1 MKKLLLVL
9 LALPLLFSCGGS
21 LEQDLNK
28 EITDAMLDDGYTGKG
43 TYTLA
48 DGSKYVGEFKDGM
61 QHGQGTYTW
70 GKGEWEGDK
79 YVGAFKDD
87 MMHGQGTYTTPD
99 GDKYVGEFKDDMY
112 NGQGTNTFA
121 NGNKYVGE
129 YKDDMYNGQGTAT
142 WANGDKYVGEWM
154 AGMMHGQGTGT
165 LADGTIKKGLWQNN
179 QFLDNEVSAK
189 NEEDTEDQLIIGEID
204 DPDGYTNVRKKPSS
218 NSEIIYKIYKG
229 ESFFL
234 SDTSGLW
241 WTVISNNDIGFI
253 HRSRVRIISN

>member
-1 MKKLLLVL
+1 LHNKLNQLKKQNIMKKLLLVL

-48 DGSKYVGEFKDGM
+48 DGSKYVGEFKDDM
-61 QHGQGTYTW
+61 YNGQGTYTW

-112 NGQGTNTFA
+112 N
-121 NGNKYVGE
+121 
-129 YKDDMYNGQGTAT
+129 
-142 WANGDKYVGEWM
+142 
-154 AGMMHGQGTGT
+154 GQGTGT